1 MLITIHLYGMNKKM
15 FYSRLFRNN
24 VIPEDPD
31 YWFKVLAETLYRID
45 YLKEK
50 NCTCLICQNELST
63 LIEFLPKIKTHI
75 QKPSSI
81 RY

>member
-15 FYSRLFRNN
+15 FDSRLFRKN

-63 LIEFLPKIKTHI
+63 LIEFLPKLKTHI
-75 QKPSSI
+75 LQLSVVQ
-81 RY
+81 